1 MKLPNDPVD
10 RKTQYNELVRQC
22 LASREERFNFYKTLR
37 NYYLFGT
44 QDESGAPY
52 NKIESTIDTLAS
64 FIYSP
69 EGTRFSLEL
78 GVSAD
83 RSNVAKAQPLARE
96 ISEQWRAGGTH
107 MNFGLAGLWSL
118 VFGSMILKVQWRR
131 GLARTYIVEPHQFGV
146 LREDIVQLSD
156 QEAFCMCYT
165 ITRTQ
170 LESDLEGNPRR
181 ESIMRMV
188 NAGRTGSTQR
198 LSEGMSRLLI
208 SNPVGGVPGSVAAS
222 YGNAGGTVEGGMS
235 GGAGQYNYGPV
246 VDTDLVDMVDLYV
259 WSDEDHDYQVVTT
272 AAPDV
277 VIYDRP
283 QRLVGPAGMPHFVR
297 VTTSNK
303 LYNYFW
309 GDSYVAR
316 LAWLQD
322 WRTEDV
328 ANIRLLN
335 SKQADPPIV
344 GTGMTGIAEEK
355 LLALRRAGGRLSM
368 SAPTGKIDTLAPK
381 MPENAFA
388 SLSEIDRMF
397 DDAAG
402 IGHILQGKGE
412 AGVRSR
418 GQADLMARLG
428 SARPKQKALVLEDC
442 AAETATLM
450 LRCVQEESD
459 KRFIP
464 HTPDGQQGEA
474 FVAAQFTRDFE
485 VKVDAHSS
493 SPIFVEDR
501 KQDAAQLLEAHVID
515 RETFLEMYDPPN
527 LQVLQE
533 RLKLIQQR
541 EAQQQAQQQAQAAQ
555 AQAGS
560 GDKPTG

>member
-1 MKLPNDPVD
+1 MKIPSDPVA
-10 RKTQYNELVRQC
+10 RKELYNELVRQC
-22 LASREERFNFYKTLR
+22 LVSRSARFDFYKTLR
-37 NYYLFGT
+37 NFYLFGSA
-44 QDESGAPY
+44 DDGGAAY
-52 NKIESTIDTLAS
+52 NKIEATIDTLAS

-69 EGTRFSLEL
+69 EGIRFSLEL

-83 RSNVAKAQPLARE
+83 ASNIPKAQPLARE
-96 ISEQWRAGGTH
+96 IAEMWRASGTH

-118 VFGSMILKVQWRR
+118 VFGCMILKVQWRR
-131 GLARTYIVEPHQFGV
+131 GIARTYLVEPHQFGV
-146 LREDIVQLSD
+146 LREDVPSLSD

-170 LESDLEGNPRR
+170 LQTDLTSNPRK

-188 NAGRTGSTQR
+188 NAARTGEGAQKLT
-198 LSEGMSRLLI
+198 EGMSRLLI

-222 YGNAGGTVEGGMS
+222 YGHAGGGVDGGMS
-235 GGAGQYNYGPV
+235 GGQGQYNYGPV
-246 VDTDLVDMVDLYV
+246 VDTELVDMVDLYV
-259 WSDEDHDYQVVTT
+259 WNDEENDYQVVTT
-272 AAPDV
+272 ASPDV
-277 VIYDRP
+277 VIYDRA
-283 QRLVGPAGMPHFVR
+283 QRLVGPKGLPHFVR

-322 WRTEDV
+322 WRSEDTD
-328 ANIRLLN
+328 NIRRLLK
-335 SKQADPPIV
+335 KQSDPPV
-344 GTGMTGIAEEK
+344 SGTGMTGIAEEK
-355 LLALRRAGGRLSM
+355 LRALRVAGGQLSIT
-368 SAPTGKIDTLAPK
+368 SPTAKIETHAPK
-381 MPENAFA
+381 MPDNAFS
-388 SLSEIDRMF
+388 SLNEIDKMF
-397 DDAAG
+397 DDVAG

-412 AGVRSR
+412 SGVRSR

-428 SARPKQKALVLEDC
+428 SSRPKQKALVLEDC

-450 LRCVQEESD
+450 LRCVVEESD

-464 HTPDGQQGEA
+464 LNPDGKEGEP
-474 FVAAQFTRDFE
+474 FVGAQFTNDFE

-501 KQDAAQLLEAHVID
+501 KQDATQLLEAHVID

-527 LQVLQE
+527 LQVLRE
-533 RLKLIQQR
+533 RLKLIQAK
-541 EAQQQAQQQAQAAQ
+541 EAQAQQAQAQ
-555 AQAGS
+555 AEAANA
-560 GDKPTG
+560 KPKPAAAA